1 MGGWQT
7 ALLQG
12 AVPRLHRLIESI
24 TRRNLHILRIAA
36 EVGMGGGRRAVAV
49 EPGGGADACAE
60 NMDTY

>member
-1 MGGWQT
+1 MADCSTAGGGSS
-7 ALLQG
+7 AS
-12 AVPRLHRLIESI
+12 ESI